1 MTHSHINA
9 VLITALLIWAGACIG
24 ANMIAAPAKFQV
36 ADLTRPVA
44 LQVGRMQFQWVG
56 YLEYLLAI
64 IAALATLTATPRTR
78 LMVGVAITL
87 FIVQRLIILPQLSQR
102 TNQIIAGTNP
112 QGSSLHLYFILC
124 ELTKIIAL
132 MAGAILALSAMSLRT
147 ESI

>member
-56 YLEYLLAI
+56 YPSSFSVLLVSWPRGYTGRGHTNLLES
-64 IAALATLTATPRTR
+64 T
-78 LMVGVAITL
+78 
-87 FIVQRLIILPQLSQR
+87 
-102 TNQIIAGTNP
+102 
-112 QGSSLHLYFILC
+112 
-124 ELTKIIAL
+124 
-132 MAGAILALSAMSLRT
+132 
-147 ESI
+147 